1 MDRGSESGQD
11 WGWLIRL
18 HEMIDHLDHLV
29 LTTAN
34 ESACV
39 DFYTRILGMKL
50 ESFIGGAPPVERK
63 AFKFGNQKINLHI
76 KGKEFEP
83 KADIPMPGSLD
94 LCFIADRPLVQVIE
108 KLNKEG
114 WSIVEG
120 PIIRTG
126 AISKINS
133 VYVRDPDQNLI
144 EISELI
150 WASSDD

>member
-1 MDRGSESGQD
+1 
-11 WGWLIRL
+11 
-18 HEMIDHLDHLV
+18 MIDHLDHLV

-34 ESACV
+34 EVACV
-39 DFYTRILGMKL
+39 DFYTRVMGMQL

-83 KADIPMPGSLD
+83 KADIPTPGSLD
-94 LCFIADRPLVQVIE
+94 LCFIADRPLVEVVAH
-108 KLNKEG
+108 LAKEG
-114 WSIVEG
+114 WPVIEG
-120 PIIRTG
+120 PVIRTG

-150 WASSDD
+150 